1 MKIKSWK
8 VAQIMHDMC
17 RYGDIYDVDVEGH
30 EMFHD
35 FREYED
41 ENGYVTVTNVLEVA
55 KETEKALYLN
65 IGGFKTW
72 VPKSAVA

>member
-8 VAQIMHDMC
+8 VAQIMHDMSK
-17 RYGDIYDVDVEGH
+17 YGDKFDVDVEGH

-35 FREYED
+35 FKEYED
-41 ENGYVTVTNVLEVA
+41 ENGYVTVLNVREVL
-55 KETEKALYLN
+55 KETEKALCLN
-65 IGGFKTW
+65 IDGFKTW